1 MQLSFLGK
9 SYETS
14 APAMDAMVG
23 DRPFKAIAT
32 GETATFMG
40 RPYARKQFT
49 VAQRQQPA
57 DLIYRGVRYVR

>member
-14 APAMDAMVG
+14 APAIDA
-23 DRPFKAIAT
+23 IST

-57 DLIYRGVRYVR
+57 ELTYRGVHYSR